1 MPITKIDIAA
11 VESFAEGHH
20 FGEAGPYIRIHG
32 VAKGEL
38 DPASPRNAV
47 IVDIDKAERNAHG
60 MVEYEI
66 DLFILRPADPRRG
79 SGTLVYDVT
88 NRGRK
93 VMLGRLDEAPGDANT
108 NDPRTARDAG
118 LGFTL
123 GRGWTLVWS
132 GWDSSAP
139 RANNGMTARLPLALE
154 NGEPMARR
162 IRHEFH
168 IGTRTPGKGD
178 AVTLSYPSVS
188 TDKRRARLT
197 VRDRESDARTE
208 IPPDSWEFIDHAHD
222 PADAGGHIVR
232 AVQNLRNLVR
242 GDRVAGDR
250 RRLRRGARPHHLSA
264 PRTRRPR
271 RHGEPGCGQ
280 LAPSRTRSPLG
291 CRKAAGFCGIFSN
304 SG

>member
-11 VESFAEGHH
+11 VEPFADGSE
-20 FGEAGPYIRIHG
+20 FGAAGPYVRIHG

-38 DPASPRNAV
+38 DPAAAQNAV
-47 IVDIDKAERNAHG
+47 IVDLDKAQRNARG
-60 MVEYEI
+60 MVEYEV

-93 VMLGRLDEAPGDANT
+93 VILGRLDEAPGDANT
-108 NDPRTARDAG
+108 NDPRTVRDAG

-123 GRGWTLVWS
+123 GRGYTLVWS

-139 RANNGMTARLPLALE
+139 RANNGMTARLPMALEGGALE
-154 NGEPMARR
+154 NGKPMVRR

-188 TDKRRARLT
+188 TDNRRARLT
-197 VRDRESDARTE
+197 VRDRESDAHSE
-208 IPPDSWEFIDHAHD
+208 IPPDAWEF
-222 PADAGGHIVR
+222 VE
-232 AVQNLRNLVR
+232 
-242 GDRVAGDR
+242 
-250 RRLRRGARPHHLSA
+250 ARTI
-264 PRTRRPR
+264 R
-271 RHGEPGCGQ
+271 
-280 LAPSRTRSPLG
+280 
-291 CRKAAGFCGIFSN
+291 
-304 SG
+304 